1 MAVRFLP
8 KLGRER
14 SHGLFFVVDLS
25 PVPAVLCDAAQTG
38 GSIAIWCICR
48 RDKMPCPGRY
58 AMVAKGSPRRLRCL
72 YYIMKMQQ
80 NTVP

>member
-38 GSIAIWCICR
+38 QHRHMEYLQA
-48 RDKMPCPGRY
+48 
-58 AMVAKGSPRRLRCL
+58 
-72 YYIMKMQQ
+72 
-80 NTVP
+80 